1 MPRVRC
7 SHALALPCAC
17 SDSASQLLGM
27 AAGRAP
33 ASRQATQTV
42 KNKLLKASAP
52 SVSDACKVQAWREAC
67 KLLQAQSSEL
77 GSVDVSSMQELVSVL
92 KLSMAVAA
100 SFEHREQT
108 LQLQHAT
115 LHYQVLRA
123 LHQQQAWH
131 QLLPSSL
138 ALLDFLKP
146 LRIPGSAERCEQLRY
161 GTVAAAVAALEHAE
175 HASEAFLRLCAEV
188 SEHTQDSSSSTE
200 PAWPTA
206 YRMLVTRLRVKD
218 QELAQRE
225 LSCAFALLQTAAGAD
240 VVAAQR
246 LVPHLVTRASTTALL
261 TLVSTTLAADDASC
275 CRAALGPAAQ
285 ELARGRSAEAL
296 SALRSPTQLPH
307 AAVCVS
313 AAFCRLASGA
323 ADGKG
328 GVLVAMHSAL
338 SASATQLATAAED
351 LDQSGLPEEHATV
364 LFASMSCVRAALQ
377 QAGEGVQCAAL
388 ADRTLMQAMAAL
400 ATLAGAVAQATAD
413 CERKSRRHCEIV
425 AWLTALIALWPR
437 APAAAGEGA
446 LATVMATADSL
457 VGSITAARADAC
469 PSPAVREL
477 CSTLR

>member
-1 MPRVRC
+1 
-7 SHALALPCAC
+7 
-17 SDSASQLLGM
+17 M

-52 SVSDACKVQAWREAC
+52 GVSDTCKFQAWREAC
-67 KLLQAQSSEL
+67 KLLQAQLSEL
-77 GSVDVSSMQELVSVL
+77 GSMDVSSMQELVSVL
-92 KLSMAVAA
+92 KLSMAIAA

-146 LRIPGSAERCEQLRY
+146 LRISGSAQRCEQLRQ
-161 GTVAAAVAALEHAE
+161 GTVAAAVAALERAE
-175 HASEAFLRLCAEV
+175 LASEAFLRLCAEV
-188 SEHTQDSSSSTE
+188 SERTQDSSSSTE

-225 LSCAFALLQTAAGAD
+225 LACAFALLQTAAGAD
-240 VVAAQR
+240 VAAAQR
-246 LVPHLVTRASTTALL
+246 LLPHLVTRASTAALF
-261 TLVSTTLAADDASC
+261 TLVSATCAADGAPYCS
-275 CRAALGPAAQ
+275 AALGPAVQ

-296 SALRSPTQLPH
+296 SALRSPIQLPH

-313 AAFCRLASGA
+313 AALCSLASGA
-323 ADGKG
+323 ADGKA
-328 GVLVAMHSAL
+328 GVKAGVSVAMHSAL
-338 SASATQLATAAED
+338 SASAMQLATASED
-351 LDQSGLPEEHATV
+351 LDQSGLPEEHAAV
-364 LFASMSCVRAALQ
+364 LFASLSCVRAALQ
-377 QAGEGVQCAAL
+377 QAGKGAQCAAL

-400 ATLAGAVAQATAD
+400 AMLAGAVAQATAD
-413 CERKSRRHCEIV
+413 CERKSRRQCEIV
-425 AWLTALIALWPR
+425 AWLTAAIALWPQAR
-437 APAAAGEGA
+437 AAAGGGA
-446 LATVMATADSL
+446 LAPVMATADSL
-457 VGSITAARADAC
+457 VGSMTGVRADVCA
-469 PSPAVREL
+469 SPAVREL